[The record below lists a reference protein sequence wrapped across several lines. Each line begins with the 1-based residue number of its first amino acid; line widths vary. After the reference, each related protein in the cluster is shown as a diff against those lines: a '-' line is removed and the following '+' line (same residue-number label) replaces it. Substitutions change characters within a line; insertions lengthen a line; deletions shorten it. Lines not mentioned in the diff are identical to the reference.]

1 LNIQQKTS
9 QFYGDKAQA
18 YLNGDIIFPIPTGSH
33 FIMCFISKADKTI
46 TIADGYRGRKHADL
60 FGRVTDWYA
69 REHCTRLV
77 DPPDFAT
84 DGWRL
89 LSDDTLPRTRPMQ
102 TDSSSCAVLVAFTVD
117 HFLRYGSWPDSSQTF
132 HQGNVLQLREFML
145 WTLMSATT
153 LPGNP
158 AIDYQEF
165 THGPHNDAAWDALV
179 IDNAHREV
187 ATANIMARQQ
197 QLSCFVDGEMSRQDQ
212 HIAMALS
219 LRESTP
225 EPSLVSRFE
234 ELIHVTPDGTKIC
247 ELESFDTD
255 VMPEGVTTLP
265 KYSRL
270 AIPITTE
277 SFARL
282 RPEVWLNDEVN
293 D

>member
-1 LNIQQKTS
+1 
-9 QFYGDKAQA
+9 
-18 YLNGDIIFPIPTGSH
+18 
-33 FIMCFISKADKTI
+33 
-46 TIADGYRGRKHADL
+46 
-60 FGRVTDWYA
+60 
-69 REHCTRLV
+69 
-77 DPPDFAT
+77 
-84 DGWRL
+84 
-89 LSDDTLPRTRPMQ
+89 
-102 TDSSSCAVLVAFTVD
+102 
-117 HFLRYGSWPDSSQTF
+117 
-132 HQGNVLQLREFML
+132 
-145 WTLMSATT
+145 
-153 LPGNP
+153 
-158 AIDYQEF
+158 
-165 THGPHNDAAWDALV
+165 
-179 IDNAHREV
+179 
-187 ATANIMARQQ
+187 MARQQ